1 MRRLLTLLAV
11 GAAVVAAAGFA
22 ASHLSNS
29 GSSQVSIERASPPT
43 SATDAPSTSSTTS
56 VSSTVAPNVESQS
69 LDSTATT
76 VPNGKPLFRL
86 KLKLTIWGTKESGPL
101 SSKSVVALPSGKV
114 IAQNMMYTHGVT
126 VYSNTGQFL
135 ARVSDS
141 VSRSML
147 GLKGTGTVAGSP
159 VEASYSPDGAYAYVS
174 NYQMFG
180 RGFNK
185 PGQDDCNAEDGYD
198 KSYIYKID
206 MSTYKVVAA
215 ARVGA
220 VPKYLKVTP
229 DNTKVLVSNWCS
241 ASVSVVD
248 LATFKQVKEITV
260 GRHPR
265 GIAITKD
272 SKRAYVAVM
281 GGYKVW
287 NINLQTYR
295 KTSFQTPRATP
306 RHLLLSPDEKLLYI
320 SHNVPSLVAVVNAKT
335 GRLVKSVF
343 TGNQPR
349 TMALSPDGKVLY
361 VVNYA
366 DSTMSVVNTETMKVT
381 QQVKTPYHPI
391 GVTYETTRNRVWLA
405 SYRGQLLV
413 YEPVAK

>member
-1 MRRLLTLLAV
+1 MRRLLMLLAV
-11 GAAVVAAAGFA
+11 GAAIVGGAGVVAAE
-22 ASHLSNS
+22 LSDS
-29 GSSQVSIERASPPT
+29 TSSVAPMERAST
-43 SATDAPSTSSTTS
+43 EASSTTLQTTS
-56 VSSTVAPNVESQS
+56 VPPTTTTTPVDVETQS

-76 VPNGKPLFRL
+76 LPGGKPLFRL

-101 SSKSVVALPSGKV
+101 SSKSVVALPTGKV

-141 VSRSML
+141 VPRSML
-147 GLKGTGTVAGSP
+147 GLKGTGKVAGSP
-159 VEASYSPDGAYAYVS
+159 VEASYSPDGAFAYVS

-185 PGQDDCNAEDGYD
+185 PGEDDCNAGDGYD
-198 KSYIYKID
+198 ESYIYKID

-220 VPKYLKVTP
+220 VPKYLQVTP
-229 DNTKVLVSNWCS
+229 DNTKVVVSNWCS
-241 ASVSVVD
+241 ASVSIVD

-272 SKRAYVAVM
+272 SSRAYVAVM

-287 NINLQTYR
+287 NIDLRTYK
-295 KTSFQTPRATP
+295 KTSFKTPRATP
-306 RHLLLSPDEKLLYI
+306 RHLLLSPDDKLLYI
-320 SHNVPSLVAVVNAKT
+320 SHNVPSLVAVVSAKT
-335 GRLVKSVF
+335 GRLIKSVF

-349 TMALSPDGKVLY
+349 TMALTPDGKVLY

-381 QQVKTPYHPI
+381 QKLKTPYHPI
-391 GVTYETTRNRVWLA
+391 GVTYEATRNRVWLA